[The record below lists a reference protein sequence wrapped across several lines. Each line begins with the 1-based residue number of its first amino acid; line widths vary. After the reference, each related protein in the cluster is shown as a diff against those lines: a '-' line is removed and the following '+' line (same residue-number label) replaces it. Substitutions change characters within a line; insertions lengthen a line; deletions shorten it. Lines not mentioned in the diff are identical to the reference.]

1 MRDNGIG
8 KKLKEGKPVL
18 GIGLSLGS
26 QRSAEI
32 VSQTEFDFA
41 MVDMLHGHYDK
52 PSATDALR
60 SIARAGGPAPFARV
74 SRNDAGSIND
84 MLDAGAIGI
93 VVPMVNSASE
103 ARSAV
108 EGAYY
113 PPLGKRS
120 KGSAAAIFYD
130 SEYSKS
136 INHALTLVVMIET
149 PEAVERADEILAVPG
164 IGCCLIGT
172 GDLSFVMEQPKN
184 SPELLQ
190 AVDHVI
196 RAGAARGVPIGVAV
210 NTAREATFWRDR
222 GAVLFLTS
230 HDLSLLA
237 GCVRSYDAEFLE
249 FRREAGS

>member
-1 MRDNGIG
+1 MRNHDIG
-8 KKLKEGKPVL
+8 NKLRGGGPVL

-32 VSQTEFDFA
+32 ISRTEFDFA

-60 SIARAGGPAPFARV
+60 AIARAGGPAPFARV
-74 SRNDAGSIND
+74 SSNDAGSIND
-84 MLDAGAIGI
+84 MLDAGAMGI
-93 VVPMVNSASE
+93 VVPMVASAAE
-103 ARSAV
+103 ARRAV

-120 KGSAAAIFYD
+120 KGSSAAIFYD
-130 SEYSKS
+130 SDYSKS

-149 PEAVERADEILAVPG
+149 PEAVEHADEILSVPG
-164 IGCCLIGT
+164 IGCCLIGM
-172 GDLSFVMEQPKN
+172 GDLSFVMEQPKD

-190 AVDHVI
+190 AVDRVI
-196 RAGAARGVPIGVAV
+196 GAGAARGVPIGVAV
-210 NTAREATFWRDR
+210 NTAKEAAFWRNR
-222 GAVLFLTS
+222 GAVLFLTT

-237 GCVRSYDAEFLE
+237 GRVRSYDAEFSE
-249 FRREAGS
+249 FRRNS